1 MKNKKTEISA
11 EEQVFIHDHYVHLM
25 RLVQKS
31 YSKKN
36 SEMKGVN
43 KTNEIKN
50 GVTHIKTYSN
60 IKDNEEENATKIN
73 KLPLN
78 LHSNQETATVIKQ
91 NENRGQ
97 LNHNKTTQSTDTW
110 LNISIDNSKNEDVN
124 MYKFTSWGNGNQVDI
139 KRNDY
144 GQFVLIPSNEIVES
158 RIKEQRY
165 RESIILNDRY
175 NDKRRE
181 NERDG
186 NRQQQTEE
194 DQ

>member
-1 MKNKKTEISA
+1 
-11 EEQVFIHDHYVHLM
+11 
-25 RLVQKS
+25 
-31 YSKKN
+31 
-36 SEMKGVN
+36 MKGVN